1 MKRRG
6 EGGEGFEEQVE
17 AFLWNQAADGEEGG
31 ATRTGVWLC
40 DGCTDAVEVCGI
52 GKDQQVL
59 TRNCQ
64 FVVEFEGH
72 GFCLADDSVGAA
84 ICDRIRFA

>member
-1 MKRRG
+1 MW
-6 EGGEGFEEQVE
+6 E
-17 AFLWNQAADGEEGG
+17 
-31 ATRTGVWLC
+31 C
-40 DGCTDAVEVCGI
+40 SGCTDVVEVCGI